1 MTLPLDSHSVAQ
13 FLSNTPGFFEE
24 HAALLGRIRLSSP
37 LTGRTL
43 SLQERQMEVMR
54 EKHKKLELQLSE
66 LLRHGQENDVNVHK
80 FQSWTRSLLQARN
93 DVDLPHVLVTGLQTI
108 FDVPQ
113 ATLRLWRVAPDYAH
127 GWFAEDAAQ
136 DAMIFANS
144 LTAPYCGANNDF
156 DAVRWLEDAASV
168 QSTALI
174 PLRLGSVDSAGSAP
188 ETFGLLVLGS
198 SDPQR
203 FASGMATD
211 FLSEIGS
218 TASAALT
225 CLLD

>member
-1 MTLPLDSHSVAQ
+1 MTIPLDSHSVAQ

-54 EKHKKLELQLSE
+54 EKYKVLELQLSD
-66 LLRHGQENDVNVHK
+66 LLHHGQENDAIARK
-80 FQSWTRSLLQARN
+80 FQSWTRSLLEARN
-93 DVDLPHVLVTGLQTI
+93 DVDLPHVLVTGLQTV

-127 GWFAEDAAQ
+127 AWFAQDGAD
-136 DAMIFANS
+136 DAMIFAGS

-156 DAVRWLEDAASV
+156 DAVRWLENAASV
-168 QSTALI
+168 QSTAII
-174 PLRLGSVDSAGSAP
+174 PLRIGSAP

-198 SDPQR
+198 NDPQR
-203 FASGMATD
+203 FAAGMATD
-211 FLSEIGS
+211 FLSEIGT

-225 CLLD
+225 CLLN

>member
-1 MTLPLDSHSVAQ
+1 
-13 FLSNTPGFFEE
+13 
-24 HAALLGRIRLSSP
+24 
-37 LTGRTL
+37 
-43 SLQERQMEVMR
+43 MEVMR
-54 EKHKKLELQLSE
+54 EKYKVLELQLSD
-66 LLRHGQENDVNVHK
+66 LLHHGQENDAIAHK

-93 DVDLPHVLVTGLQTI
+93 DVDLPHVLVTGMQTV

-127 GWFAEDAAQ
+127 AWFAEDGAD
-136 DAMIFANS
+136 DAMIFARS

-156 DAVRWLEDAASV
+156 NAVRWLEDAASV
-168 QSTALI
+168 QSTAII
-174 PLRLGSVDSAGSAP
+174 PLRLGSAP

-203 FASGMATD
+203 FVAGMATD
-211 FLSEIGS
+211 FLSEIGA
-218 TASAALT
+218 TTSAALT

>member
-1 MTLPLDSHSVAQ
+1 MTIPLDSHSVAL
-13 FLSNTPGFFEE
+13 FLSKTPHFFEE
-24 HAALLGRIRLSSP
+24 HAALLGQIRLSSP
-37 LTGRTL
+37 LTGRAL

-54 EKHKKLELQLSE
+54 EKYKVLELQLSD
-66 LLRHGQENDVNVHK
+66 LLRHGQTNDAIAHK
-80 FQSWTRSLLQARN
+80 FQGWTRSLLQARN
-93 DVDLPHVLVTGLQTI
+93 DVDLPHLLTSGLQSV
-108 FDVPQ
+108 FGVPQ

-127 GWFAEDAAQ
+127 AWFAEGVAE
-136 DAMIFANS
+136 DAMIFARS
-144 LTAPYCGANNDF
+144 LAAPYCGANNDF

-168 QSTALI
+168 QSTAII
-174 PLRLGSVDSAGSAP
+174 PLRLGSGS

-203 FASGMATD
+203 FATGMATD